1 MNYTAL
7 IYIFFAFL
15 SAYGVSAINFD
26 GFIKKGKVWEARVL
40 AMILIFALGYLAA
53 NFVIDFVGVTKIS

>member
-1 MNYTAL
+1 MNYKVI

-15 SAYGVSAINFD
+15 SAYGVSSINFD

-40 AMILIFALGYLAA
+40 AMILIFSLAYLAA
-53 NFVIDFVGVTKIS
+53 NFFLTFSELTSL